1 MRETYTVSGTTVRLQ
16 KGDITD
22 EPIEAFVYY
31 AQHDLKLGS
40 GFGTAIAGRGG
51 LAVQKEC
58 DASAP
63 LRTCDAVVTGAGAMK
78 AEKIVHAVGPR
89 FLENDLEDK
98 LRRTMRNVFQV
109 ARDAGIKHLAFPPM
123 GAGFYGVPLDLCA
136 RVMTEEI
143 KDHAAKNDDLEEI
156 AIFVVDK
163 REFTPFQ
170 AELQA
175 RLLATA

>member
-1 MRETYTVSGTTVRLQ
+1 MKETYTVANTTVRLV

-22 EPIEAFVYY
+22 EPVEAFVYY

-51 LAVQKEC
+51 LAFQKEC
-58 DASAP
+58 DALAP
-63 LRTCDAVVTGAGAMK
+63 LETGDAVVTGAGAMK
-78 AEKIVHAVGPR
+78 ADKIVHAVGPR
-89 FLENDLEDK
+89 FLESDLEGK
-98 LRRTMRNVFQV
+98 LRKTMRNVFRV
-109 ARDAGIKHLAFPPM
+109 AREAGVKRLAFPPM
-123 GAGFYGVPLDLCA
+123 GAGFYGVPLDVSA
-136 RVMTEEI
+136 RVMTDEI
-143 KDHAAKNDDLEEI
+143 KRYATEHGDLDEI

-175 RLLATA
+175 QLLAAV